1 MAHLRRDI
9 DLGEVTYPIIAFRC
23 DPPIPYSFIPR
34 HLEEL
39 HPFTPPLVRVRNELV
54 LDSDITS
61 PFIYAV
67 IAPPRMGDRNP
78 LYCKDRTHQ
87 IVSRILMLDARHV
100 YLPLIVMSAS
110 PVFGAILGISCSVPE
125 AAVVTETGCSLFS
138 SFPVLKG
145 WEGAIHSRFSILVV
159 SGSV

>member
-39 HPFTPPLVRVRNELV
+39 HPFTPPLVRIRNEPV
-54 LDSDITS
+54 LDSDITG

-67 IAPPRMGDRNP
+67 IAPPRMGDRNS
-78 LYCKDRTHQ
+78 LYCKDGTHQ
-87 IVSRILMLDARHV
+87 IVSRILMLDAGQRLSPLHNHV
-100 YLPLIVMSAS
+100 RTPSAWRL
-110 PVFGAILGISCSVPE
+110 LGD
-125 AAVVTETGCSLFS
+125 
-138 SFPVLKG
+138 
-145 WEGAIHSRFSILVV
+145 
-159 SGSV
+159 